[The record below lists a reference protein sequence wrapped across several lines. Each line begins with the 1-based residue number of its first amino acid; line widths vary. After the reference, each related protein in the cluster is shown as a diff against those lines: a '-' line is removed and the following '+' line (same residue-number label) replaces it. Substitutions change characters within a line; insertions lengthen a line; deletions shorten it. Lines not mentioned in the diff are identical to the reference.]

1 MYESELKRVQTF
13 SWKLVGP
20 IGFAIVL
27 LLTGLSHAAGKP
39 PKPPAIPIDPAIVY
53 VTNGSLAIAN
63 ADGTNQ
69 KVILSNGSSINSPSW
84 SPDGTKIIFASHGT
98 TLSGPGIYRLS
109 INRSTGQTVGSPEKL
124 TAVTSTYLGMTNP
137 VWSPVQIQDS
147 SGINRYFIAYSDSSA
162 PNANDYGIYLVDPD
176 DTESA
181 FKLRTSP
188 IISTPTEGDLRLTW
202 SPDASQIAVSH
213 GSNDTY
219 DIQIVTLQVTDC
231 PPPLDPLC
239 EVQPRISLVRDVL
252 DSPSGLKNAAAILNP
267 QWSNDG
273 MNIAVST
280 GDIWIIPV
288 ETPEDAV
295 NLTDTNKINP
305 PDRHETLPTW
315 SPSDSQVAY
324 RGLGNL
330 CNSKDKTFSGI
341 VVRNVNGNTFPD
353 DCKEKILIKDGNFP
367 SWWRNHGL
375 PPQP

>member
-1 MYESELKRVQTF
+1 VF
-13 SWKLVGP
+13 
-20 IGFAIVL
+20 L
-27 LLTGLSHAAGKP
+27 LAGYCQAAGKP
-39 PKPPAIPIDPAIVY
+39 PKPPATPIDPAIVY
-53 VTNGSLAIAN
+53 VTNGALAIAN

-69 KVILSNGSSINSPSW
+69 KIILSNGSSIDSPSW

-109 INRSTGQTVGSPEKL
+109 INRSTGQTVGSPQKL
-124 TAVTSTYLGMTNP
+124 TGVTSTFLGMTNP

-147 SGINRYFIAYSDSSA
+147 SGTNRHFIAYSDSSA
-162 PNANDYGIYLVDPD
+162 PNGNDYGIYLVDPD
-176 DTESA
+176 DTEIA
-181 FKLRTSP
+181 FKLRTP
-188 IISTPTEGDLRLTW
+188 PVISTPTEGDLRLTW
-202 SPDASQIAVSH
+202 SPNASQIAVSH

-252 DSPSGLKNAAAILNP
+252 DSPSDLKNAAAILNP

-273 MNIAVST
+273 ENIAVST

-288 ETPEDAV
+288 ETPEQAV
-295 NLTDTNKINP
+295 NLTDTNKIHT

-315 SPSDSQVAY
+315 SSNDSQIVY
-324 RGLGNL
+324 RALGNL
-330 CNSKDKTFSGI
+330 CNSKDRNFAGI
-341 VVRNVNGNTFPD
+341 VVRNVDDSNFPD
-353 DCKEKILIKDGNFP
+353 GCKEKILIKDGNFP

-375 PPQP
+375 SPQP